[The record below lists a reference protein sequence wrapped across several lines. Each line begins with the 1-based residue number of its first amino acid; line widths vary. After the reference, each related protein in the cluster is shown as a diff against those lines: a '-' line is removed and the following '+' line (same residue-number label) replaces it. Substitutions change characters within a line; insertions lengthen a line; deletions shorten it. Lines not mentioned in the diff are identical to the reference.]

1 MQCAEKVPCT
11 SKLAQLAKILQEE
24 IDLCTLN
31 GANIEKLLYQHRLTL
46 NASRHPSLSHSL
58 SCNSTFT
65 QPLPQSAVGMTTI
78 AGAIYR
84 RAPSRGKASPEEIIA
99 AIQLLL
105 EQTAAHF
112 NISMSGSLL
121 TTQSDATA
129 ATASTSERVP
139 DPESDASVGQH
150 HQATP
155 YNHSF
160 LHRSGGVKIWPR
172 GPQTHPGLKR
182 RRLGEPLE
190 GREAPGGSGS
200 SERGG
205 EGDAEPLRNSKA
217 NSGHSQSATVQR
229 PRQIVLD
236 EATLSKL
243 YYLPLHK
250 AAVQVYLYYSTRDSN
265 T

>member
-11 SKLAQLAKILQEE
+11 SKLAQLAKNLQEE

-58 SCNSTFT
+58 SGNSTCT
-65 QPLPQSAVGMTTI
+65 QPLQ
-78 AGAIYR
+78 R
-84 RAPSRGKASPEEIIA
+84 QRSPEKIMA

-172 GPQTHPGLKR
+172 GSQTHPGLKR

-217 NSGHSQSATVQR
+217 NSGHSQPATVQR

-243 YYLPLHK
+243 YYLPLHE
-250 AAVQVYLYYSTRDSN
+250 AAVQVYFYHSTPTLS
-265 T
+265 TESAL